1 MKPSATNVPG
11 RSFLQMPVRRSS
23 AHQPLLELLP
33 ADSTAR
39 RHFRRRAGLSGAP
52 RPAPWRA
59 AGTFAHGTVCVS
71 SIVKAP
77 ASTHLVLPSA
87 APRPSV
93 RWGAVLLFAGSNTLN
108 ALNFVF
114 NLWMAR
120 ALGPH
125 GYGVLV
131 ALTSLLVQLGLP
143 AAPLPTLTSRF
154 AALYAAAGD
163 RARLRA
169 LVLLLGR
176 STGLVALAGGMAV
189 VLAAAPLAA
198 FLQLDP
204 PPLVALLG
212 PGLVIVYLAPIARG
226 VLQGAGRFGG
236 LATTMVLEGACKLLL
251 GVALVAAGA
260 GPAGGVGG
268 VLAGS
273 LAGTLLALWLVRDV
287 LALPEA
293 AGAQPSELHLGELV
307 RYGALAACATGGMA
321 SLLLLDILLVK
332 HYFDAS
338 TAGHYAALTVAGK
351 ILFWVSSAVPGVL
364 YAALARARTASS
376 EPGELDETAL
386 LLPLLGGVGALSL
399 LGLGGFALAPAL
411 VVRLLFGQGYGAA
424 SELLVLFGLAMTL
437 YALSNVLVNY
447 FLARAV
453 PAVLGVLALALGAEV
468 GLIVSFHRDL
478 AQVVLAVLGANA
490 VLLGGLAAL
499 SLRER
504 RRRAAREEGCHGR

>member
-1 MKPSATNVPG
+1 M
-11 RSFLQMPVRRSS
+11 
-23 AHQPLLELLP
+23 
-33 ADSTAR
+33 
-39 RHFRRRAGLSGAP
+39 
-52 RPAPWRA
+52 
-59 AGTFAHGTVCVS
+59 AGTFAHSTVCVS

-77 ASTHLVLPSA
+77 TSTHLVLQSA
-87 APRPSV
+87 APRPGV

-189 VLAAAPLAA
+189 VLAAAPLAD
-198 FLQLDP
+198 FLQLDAP
-204 PPLVALLG
+204 HLVALLG

-236 LATTMVLEGACKLLL
+236 LAATMACEGALKLVL

-273 LAGTLLALWLVRDV
+273 LGGTLLGLWLLRDV
-287 LALPEA
+287 LRLPEA
-293 AGAQPSELHLGELV
+293 AGAPPGGLHLGELV
-307 RYGALAACATGGMA
+307 RFGALAACATGGTA

-332 HYFDAS
+332 HYFDAP
-338 TAGHYAALTVAGK
+338 TAGLYAALTVAGK

-364 YAALARARTASS
+364 YAALARARASGS
-376 EPGELDETAL
+376 EPGGTDDAAL

-399 LGLGGFALAPAL
+399 VGLGGFALAPGL
-411 VVRLLFGQGYGAA
+411 VVHLLFGQSYAGVEGY
-424 SELLVLFGLAMTL
+424 LVPFGLAMTC

-453 PAVLGVLALALGAEV
+453 PAVLGVLALALVTEAA
-468 GLIVSFHRDL
+468 LIVGFHGDL
-478 AQVVLAVLGANA
+478 HQVVLAVLGANA
-490 VLLGGLAAL
+490 LLLAGLGVLALRTRGHGG
-499 SLRER
+499 
-504 RRRAAREEGCHGR
+504 GDGR